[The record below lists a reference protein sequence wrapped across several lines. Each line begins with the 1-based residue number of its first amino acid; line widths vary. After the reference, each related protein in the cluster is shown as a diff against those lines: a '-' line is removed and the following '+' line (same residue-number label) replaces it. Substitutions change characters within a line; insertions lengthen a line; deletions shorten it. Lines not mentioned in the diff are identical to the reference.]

1 MPKDCWHGELVKEL
15 YELLDKWTDDKRSG
29 INAAEVMNVVLHTM
43 AESIYL
49 EAPSPTVATGLW
61 LSAMNHGNS
70 GVLIQECKENGVDPA
85 DYGLVDQGSYD
96 NKEEPSKES
105 NGDNVVPFEPK
116 GVT

>member
-15 YELLDKWTDDKRSG
+15 YELLDKWTVVNN

-96 NKEEPSKES
+96 NKEESPKES

>member
-1 MPKDCWHGELVKEL
+1 
-15 YELLDKWTDDKRSG
+15 
-29 INAAEVMNVVLHTM
+29 M

-61 LSAMNHGNS
+61 LSAMNHGNF
-70 GVLIQECKENGVDPA
+70 GALIQECKENGVAPV

-96 NKEEPSKES
+96 NKEGPSKES

>member
-15 YELLDKWTDDKRSG
+15 YELLDKWTVVNNIS
-29 INAAEVMNVVLHTM
+29 AAEVMNVVLHTM

-70 GVLIQECKENGVDPA
+70 GVLIQECKEKGVDPA

-96 NKEEPSKES
+96 NKEGPSKES